1 MSGEGKQ
8 GGRKGER
15 KRQLIQPPP
24 LNSTLSGPTV
34 AFGAPGPGADPATFP
49 AYSAA
54 IDDAVAEVDAETR
67 HPHHHN
73 RRLALAARSGPPST
87 HVDVALVDGRFR
99 VACALRALR
108 HVVPG
113 AGVVAVHDWT
123 ERPAYGDALAPFFE
137 VVEVADRL
145 AVLTPK
151 RHVDWT
157 EWAAALGR
165 YEKDPA

>member
-1 MSGEGKQ
+1 MAGRERGV
-8 GGRKGER
+8 RKGNGDR
-15 KRQLIQPPP
+15 PTKLIF
-24 LNSTLSGPTV
+24 STLPGPTV

-49 AYSAA
+49 TYSAA
-54 IDDAVAEVDAETR
+54 IDDAVAEVEAEGKGG
-67 HPHHHN
+67 HNNHHN
-73 RRLALAARSGPPST
+73 RRLALAARRPSFPT
-87 HVDVALVDGRFR
+87 TRVDVALVDGRFR

-123 ERPAYGDALAPFFE
+123 ERPAYGDALAPFYN
-137 VVEVADRL
+137 VVEIADRL